1 MLRNPKQEF
10 MFAVIGSCVFI
21 KRFKLIVQE
30 QFESTARIIGP
41 LLCFM
46 GKEPLT
52 ISFKLKF
59 SSGHCDDF
67 STVVIKKRTSTAK
80 ALCCSFPT
88 RSNAPRIVELSVGP
102 SPQICAAR

>member
-10 MFAVIGSCVFI
+10 MFAVIGSCVCR

-30 QFESTARIIGP
+30 QFESTAHIIGL

-59 SSGHCDDF
+59 SSVHCHD
-67 STVVIKKRTSTAK
+67 SSNVVIKDLTSTAK
-80 ALCCSFPT
+80 ASCCSFPT
-88 RSNAPRIVELSVGP
+88 RSNARRVVEFSAVA
-102 SPQICAAR
+102 SS